1 MWKLRVADVIQV
13 DEHGGEEVLTGV
25 LLHVVESATPID
37 LALDLRERKRLLE
50 DMNDPPILIEN
61 VGDGQSTDASGVV
74 RLTARCRIESRLVQ
88 HYAQT
93 AFKNARPE
101 GSAIRIFVIK
111 ATCLVAQWNKPSGT
125 RIISIIRSYE
135 TIAKRLILR
144 HKR

>member
-1 MWKLRVADVIQV
+1 METDSRDFIQV
-13 DEHGGEEVLTGV
+13 NEHGGEEVLTGV

-50 DMNDPPILIEN
+50 DMNDPPILIDN
-61 VGDGQSTDASGVV
+61 VGDGQSTDESSVV
-74 RLTARCRIESRLVQ
+74 RLTARRRVESCLVQ

-101 GSAIRIFVIK
+101 GGAITVFVKK

-125 RIISIIRSYE
+125 RIISIIRSI

-144 HKR
+144 HQR